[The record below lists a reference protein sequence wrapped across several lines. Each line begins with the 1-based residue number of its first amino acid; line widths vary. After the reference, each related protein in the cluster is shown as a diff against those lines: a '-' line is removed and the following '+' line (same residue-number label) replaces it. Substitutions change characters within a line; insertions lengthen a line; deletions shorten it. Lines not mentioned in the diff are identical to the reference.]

1 MEFLA
6 DVLLSITLLLLVC
19 LIGNEVVKL
28 WNSVDA
34 ENKPKK
40 RKEPLTIEE
49 TREEL
54 WTVYMGLENKWI

>member
-28 WNSVDA
+28 WKSVDV
-34 ENKPKK
+34 EDKPKK
-40 RKEPLTIEE
+40 RKVHLTIEK

>member
-28 WNSVDA
+28 WKSVDV
-34 ENKPKK
+34 EDKPKK
-40 RKEPLTIEE
+40 RKEHLTIEE

-54 WTVYMGLENKWI
+54 WTVYMSLNNRWI